1 LIVTTLSL
9 SGPDKMYSGH
19 HMIVF
24 LLGATCVAAQIFR
37 LPEQEACENS
47 KWKEKNVKYIKSV
60 LKKGKEMLN
69 KKGEF
74 KIYSAKNRKTKS
86 MKNE

>member
-1 LIVTTLSL
+1 
-9 SGPDKMYSGH
+9 MYSGH
-19 HMIVF
+19 HLIVF

-47 KWKEKNVKYIKSV
+47 KCREKTLNVISV
-60 LKKGKEMLN
+60 FKKGKGMQN

-74 KIYSAKNRKTKS
+74 KRD
-86 MKNE
+86 